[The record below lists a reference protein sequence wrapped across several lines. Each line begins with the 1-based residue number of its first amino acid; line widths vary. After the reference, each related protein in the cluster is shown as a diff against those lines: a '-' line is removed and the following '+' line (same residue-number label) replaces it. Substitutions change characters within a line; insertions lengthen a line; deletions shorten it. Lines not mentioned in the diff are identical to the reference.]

1 MYITREALTLYRN
14 GWQAALPPSIKTFFT
29 NILFQ
34 PSERF
39 ILHALTTNNLGETHT
54 LLFCSL
60 RTNLSL
66 FFGSE
71 CLFLGSLRRKGNKFK
86 AFCSLVFFVLKA
98 GCNDSAFRKGTQLLI
113 CAVEDEVALKNHPKQ
128 CWCCP
133 QGGISGVGSVLFCI

>member
-1 MYITREALTLYRN
+1 MDGRLLYH
-14 GWQAALPPSIKTFFT
+14 LPSKHFSQTSYF
-29 NILFQ
+29 NHQRGLF
-34 PSERF
+34 
-39 ILHALTTNNLGETHT
+39 LHALTTNNLGETHT